1 MYKVLDSK
9 EYVNQQGFRSYTKYL
24 VFNTPKRRQFIHI
37 TKEVEQ
43 AVKESKVKEGFVL
56 VSAMHITAGVFVN
69 DNEEGFLYDLEKFL
83 ERLAPYGKHP
93 DGEEYRHHLSGED
106 NGDAHLKNILVHH
119 QVIIPITD
127 GKLDLGPWQR
137 IFYAE
142 FDGQRNKKLIIK
154 IIGF

>member
-1 MYKVLDSK
+1 MYKSVGSK
-9 EYVNQQGFRSYTKYL
+9 EYSNQFGMKSYTKYL
-24 VFNTPKRRQFIHI
+24 VFNTPKRKQFVHI
-37 TKEVEQ
+37 TNEVQ
-43 AVKESKVKEGFVL
+43 KAVDESGIKEGFVL
-56 VSAMHITAGVFVN
+56 VSAMHITAAVFVN

-93 DGEEYRHHLSGED
+93 DGENYRHHLSGED

-119 QVIIPITD
+119 QVIIPLTE

-154 IIGF
+154 ILGF

>member
-9 EYVNQQGFRSYTKYL
+9 EYSNQFGLRSYTKYL
-24 VFNTPKRRQFIHI
+24 VFNTPKRRQFVHI
-37 TKEVEQ
+37 TNEVQ
-43 AVKESKVKEGFVL
+43 KAVDESSIKEGFAL
-56 VSAMHITAGVFVN
+56 VSAMHITAAVFVN

-93 DGEEYRHHLSGED
+93 DGENYRHHLSGED

-119 QVIIPITD
+119 QVIVPVTE

-142 FDGQRNKKLIIK
+142 FDGQRNKK
-154 IIGF
+154 

>member
-1 MYKVLDSK
+1 MYKILDSK
-9 EYVNQQGFRSYTKYL
+9 EYSNQFGLKSFTKYL

-37 TKEVEQ
+37 TNEVQ
-43 AVKESKVKEGFVL
+43 KAVDEANIKEGFAL
-56 VSAMHITAGVFVN
+56 VSAMHITAAVFIN

-93 DGEEYRHHLSGED
+93 DGQEYKHHLSGED

-119 QVIIPITD
+119 QVIVPITE

>member
-9 EYVNQQGFRSYTKYL
+9 EYSNQFGLKSFTKYL
-24 VFNTPKRRQFIHI
+24 VFNTPKRRQFVHI
-37 TKEVEQ
+37 TNEVQ
-43 AVKESKVKEGFVL
+43 KAVDEANIKEGFVL
-56 VSAMHITAGVFVN
+56 VSAMHITAAVFIN

-93 DGEEYRHHLSGED
+93 DGEDYRHHLSGED

-119 QVIIPITD
+119 QVIVPITE

>member
-9 EYVNQQGFRSYTKYL
+9 EYSNQFGLKSFTKYL
-24 VFNTPKRRQFIHI
+24 VFNTPKRRQFVHI
-37 TKEVEQ
+37 TNEVQ
-43 AVKESKVKEGFVL
+43 KAVDEANIKEGFAL
-56 VSAMHITAGVFVN
+56 VSAMHITAAVFIN

-119 QVIIPITD
+119 QVIVPITE

>member
-1 MYKVLDSK
+1 MYKILDSK
-9 EYVNQQGFRSYTKYL
+9 EYTNQFGLRSYTKYL

-37 TKEVEQ
+37 TNEVQ
-43 AVKESKVKEGFVL
+43 KAVDESNIKEGFVL
-56 VSAMHITAGVFVN
+56 VSAMHITAAVFVN
-69 DNEEGFLYDLEKFL
+69 DNEDGFLYDLEKFL

-93 DGEEYRHHLSGED
+93 DGEIYKHNLTGED
-106 NGDAHLKNILVHH
+106 NADAHLKNILVHH
-119 QVIIPITD
+119 QVIIPVTE